1 MCKLC
6 NSDSPPILSSKQ
18 LINHVVK
25 DYIGTFPCQSCAKT
39 LQVSQQT
46 HSDKSL
52 DYIIITKL
60 YWKYRQFTYKQ
71 LGIKAHHASQ
81 LKSVMGI
88 QPVCN
93 RSTGVVVYKARITN
107 SKLKSSIYLGTFST
121 LLEAVNAK
129 VHYMQSHGHTK
140 GLTQLTN
147 KLKELTNGTI

>member
-18 LINHVVK
+18 PINHVVK
-25 DYIGTFPCQSCAKT
+25 DYIGTFPCKSCART
-39 LQVSQQT
+39 LQASQRT
-46 HSDKSL
+46 HPDKSL
-52 DYIIITKL
+52 DYIVITKL
-60 YWKYRQFTYKQ
+60 YWKYRQFTYQQ

-88 QPVCN
+88 QPICN
-93 RSTGVVVYKARITN
+93 RSTKVVVYKARITN

-129 VHYMQSHGHTK
+129 VHYMQSHGRTK

-147 KLKELTNGTI
+147 KLKELSCN